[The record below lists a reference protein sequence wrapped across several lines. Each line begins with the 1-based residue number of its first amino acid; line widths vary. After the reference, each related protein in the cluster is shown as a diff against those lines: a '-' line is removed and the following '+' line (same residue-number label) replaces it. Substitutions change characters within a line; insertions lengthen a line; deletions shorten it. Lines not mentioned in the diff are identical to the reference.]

1 MGAFITTSQGNQGP
15 PYLMIMIINIDIDSP
30 YQTYTLAAA
39 KVFFCPSFLAFFLA
53 LFLQAGKHFGKTTS
67 SIRDTLVR
75 NDRRSL

>member
-1 MGAFITTSQGNQGP
+1 
-15 PYLMIMIINIDIDSP
+15 MIMIINIDIDSP

-53 LFLQAGKHFGKTTS
+53 LFLQAGKHFGKTTC